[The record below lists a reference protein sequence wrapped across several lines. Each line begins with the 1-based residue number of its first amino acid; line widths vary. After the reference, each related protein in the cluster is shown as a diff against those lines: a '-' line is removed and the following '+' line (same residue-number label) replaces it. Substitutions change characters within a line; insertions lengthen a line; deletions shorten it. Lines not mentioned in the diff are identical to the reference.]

1 MKKIALYSVLALFLT
16 ACDAPNVA
24 KVDLKEG
31 KQITFNNIKTTKS
44 YTATKDDQ
52 DRQLHF
58 FETSTDLNTTYQD
71 FNKTFETNGY
81 KANVRTQNESLIQV
95 YYKKP
100 NAALIVA
107 NFKQIQPK
115 EGAASQAVISW
126 QLN

>member
-1 MKKIALYSVLALFLT
+1 MKKIALYSILALFLT

-31 KQITFNNIKTTKS
+31 KQIAFNNIKITKS
-44 YTATKDDQ
+44 YTATKDNQ

-58 FETSTDLNTTYQD
+58 FETSTDLNSTYQD
-71 FNKTFETNGY
+71 FNKSFESNGY
-81 KANVRTQNESLIQV
+81 KPTIKTQSDSLIQV

-100 NAALIVA
+100 SAALIVA

-115 EGAASQAVISW
+115 EGTASQAVISW

>member
-1 MKKIALYSVLALFLT
+1 MKKVALYSILALLLT

-31 KQITFNNIKTTKS
+31 KEISFSNVTTTKS

-58 FETSTDLNTTYQD
+58 FETSTDLNSTYQD
-71 FNKTFETNGY
+71 FSKSFEAQGY
-81 KANVRTQNESLIQV
+81 KPTVKSQSDSLIQV

-100 NAALIVA
+100 SATLIVA
-107 NFKQIQPK
+107 NFKKIQPK
-115 EGAASQAVISW
+115 EGTASQAVISW
-126 QLN
+126 QIN